1 MYHQIIFI
9 VTIDINITVGST
21 TLINSFS
28 GTNTYSFFS
37 FQYIYIFIYI
47 PFFFVALIFNQYTS
61 IRDYIE
67 RC

>member
-47 PFFFVALIFNQYTS
+47 PFFFFCCFNL
-61 IRDYIE
+61 
-67 RC
+67 